1 MFQSL
6 RKSGKPLG
14 YTLIIYG
21 LNTPSFSPLFKLF
34 DFLCYIKYYS
44 PCYLNC
50 STSSAPSINAEV
62 VKLHDC
68 PEIFDTTPREAKFAI
83 RATDLGS
90 WNSSSRSGQGSTNSD
105 PKTIQH
111 WALVVY
117 FPRGEIINFFEA
129 GDDSGKL
136 QAGRAQI
143 AIEDI
148 DIFKEA
154 DYIGEAVTSP
164 CQLLQIAKQV
174 TTGEYSALFNNCQTW
189 LVEFLRRINTACE
202 SSLSL
207 PDKYLNGLTN

>member
-1 MFQSL
+1 
-6 RKSGKPLG
+6 
-14 YTLIIYG
+14 
-21 LNTPSFSPLFKLF
+21 
-34 DFLCYIKYYS
+34 
-44 PCYLNC
+44 
-50 STSSAPSINAEV
+50 
-62 VKLHDC
+62 VKLQEC
-68 PEIFDTTPREAKFAI
+68 PEIFDKEPREAKFAI

-90 WNSSSRSGQGSTNSD
+90 WQTSSSSSSRSGQGSTNSD

-117 FPRGEIINFFEA
+117 FPRGEIINLFEA
-129 GDDSGKL
+129 GDDDGQL

-143 AIEDI
+143 AFEYI
-148 DIFKEA
+148 DIFNKA

-207 PDKYLNGLTN
+207 PINYVIGITN